1 MKATL
6 GRQVIT
12 REKMHPFINWKHPE
26 VVIILDTISLG
37 FSKAESPAGMLSCWD
52 KMQAVD
58 NENQ

>member
-12 REKMHPFINWKHPE
+12 REQMRLINGKNPD

-37 FSKAESPAGMLSCWD
+37 FLKAESPAGMLSCWD
-52 KMQAVD
+52 KIQAVD